1 MQQEKKMNNPTEQT
15 IQIAFISFICAF
27 VSVFIVVSST
37 DSYADYASAQEDR
50 VKQQQADERYW
61 RNQDKLYN
69 MLELQEEESA
79 LEYRKKRRDL
89 DIQQREEKSKK
100 IPTKDYKNHPFTRKK

>member
-1 MQQEKKMNNPTEQT
+1 MNKPTVQT
-15 IQIAFISFICAF
+15 IQIALVSFICAF
-27 VSVFIVVSST
+27 VSAFIVFSST

-50 VKQQQADERYW
+50 IKQQQADDRYW